1 VCPEDCIAGRNLDA
15 GLFEARAR
23 GNLRTGTFK
32 TEDDFVNKLK
42 RRVLD
47 SLPERREACRAET
60 ALSPR
65 ATAMLDIL
73 RSMPPGQHSMYQIVE
88 WLTGEGRF
96 DEITTVIL
104 GRRAS
109 TAQSYILRGT
119 EVCCTCR
126 EDTPCARRLGNLPS
140 EMSRIELLKA
150 YRFDV
155 CDAFLR
161 ALSKT
166 PQLLRLLLEDPLM
179 LKLGVSYQLTTCEK
193 HEMRTAGL
201 LSGDCRI
208 LRKDHGLY
216 CPMRDFWEVRE

>member
-1 VCPEDCIAGRNLDA
+1 M
-15 GLFEARAR
+15 
-23 GNLRTGTFK
+23 
-32 TEDDFVNKLK
+32 EDDLVSKLK
-42 RRVLD
+42 RRVFE
-47 SLPERREACRAET
+47 SLPERGAAYHAEP

-65 ATAMLDIL
+65 ASAMLGIL
-73 RSMPPGQHSMYQIVE
+73 RAMSSGKHNMYQVVE
-88 WLTGEGRF
+88 WLITEGRF
-96 DEITTVIL
+96 DEIRTVIL